1 MRYLNLRCGAFV
13 LGIIVGFITTA
24 PASAADRVIL
34 MLNWYPYGEH
44 APFYYGVQK
53 GLYSA
58 EGIDL
63 EIQEGRGS
71 GITTQAVA
79 AKTATFGYVDVPTK
93 MRAAVKG
100 APVTAVGVLL
110 QKSPMSV
117 MGFADRNIRKPK
129 DIKGKIVAMT
139 PGGSNE
145 QIWPLFLKKTG
156 LKESDFQTV
165 SGDPQTKVN
174 AVINKQ
180 ADLVLGYPMDQ
191 GMKILDA
198 TGKRVY
204 PIKFADYGINLVS
217 SGIIVNTDVLKG
229 NPDLI
234 RRFMAANSK
243 AVVEAVKDPK
253 GAVDAMLKTNDKA
266 GKPDTLLEGF
276 KETVQFY
283 LNDGHTAGPF
293 RVADDVMTDTV
304 SIMVDYGGLDPA
316 AKTDPKAYYT
326 NAYLPN

>member
-1 MRYLNLRCGAFV
+1 MRFANLRWGTIV
-13 LGIIVGFITTA
+13 LMAITGIVLAT
-24 PASAADRVIL
+24 PALAADKVVL

-44 APFYYGVQK
+44 APFYYGLQK
-53 GLYSA
+53 GLYSG
-58 EGIDL
+58 ENIDL

-79 AKTATFGYVDVPTK
+79 AKTATFGYVDVPTM

-100 APVTAVGVLL
+100 APVIAVGVLL

-117 MGFADRNIRKPK
+117 MGFADRNIRKPE

-156 LKESDFQTV
+156 LKESDFRTV

-174 AVINKQ
+174 AVINNQ

-204 PIKFADYGINLVS
+204 PIKFADYGINFVS
-217 SGIIVNTDVLKG
+217 SGIIVHSDMLKS
-229 NPDLI
+229 NPDLV
-234 RRFMAANSK
+234 RRFMAASSK
-243 AVVEAVKDPK
+243 AVVEAVNDQK
-253 GAVDAMLKTNDKA
+253 GAVDAMLKTNNKA

-276 KETVQFY
+276 NETTQFY
-283 LNDGHTAGPF
+283 LNDGKTAEPF
-293 RVADDVMTDTV
+293 RVSDDVMRDTV
-304 SIMVDYGGLDPA
+304 SNMVDYGGLDPV
-316 AKTDPKAYYT
+316 AKNDPKNFYT
-326 NAYLPN
+326 NAYLPK

>member
-100 APVTAVGVLL
+100 PPVTAVGVLL

-129 DIKGKIVAMT
+129 SIK
-139 PGGSNE
+139 
-145 QIWPLFLKKTG
+145 
-156 LKESDFQTV
+156 
-165 SGDPQTKVN
+165 
-174 AVINKQ
+174 
-180 ADLVLGYPMDQ
+180 
-191 GMKILDA
+191 
-198 TGKRVY
+198 
-204 PIKFADYGINLVS
+204 
-217 SGIIVNTDVLKG
+217 
-229 NPDLI
+229 
-234 RRFMAANSK
+234 
-243 AVVEAVKDPK
+243 
-253 GAVDAMLKTNDKA
+253 
-266 GKPDTLLEGF
+266 
-276 KETVQFY
+276 
-283 LNDGHTAGPF
+283 
-293 RVADDVMTDTV
+293 
-304 SIMVDYGGLDPA
+304 
-316 AKTDPKAYYT
+316 
-326 NAYLPN
+326 

>member
-1 MRYLNLRCGAFV
+1 MRYANLRWSTIV
-13 LGIIVGFITTA
+13 LAAITGIALAG
-24 PASAADRVIL
+24 SARATDKVVL

-44 APFYYGVQK
+44 APFYYGLQK

-79 AKTATFGYVDVPTK
+79 AKTATFGYVDVPTM

-110 QKSPMSV
+110 QKTPMSV
-117 MGFADRNIRKPK
+117 MGFADRNIRKPE
-129 DIKGKIVAMT
+129 DIKGKVVAMT

-204 PIKFADYGINLVS
+204 PIKFSDYGINLVS
-217 SGIIVNTDVLKG
+217 SGIVVHSDMLKS
-229 NPDLI
+229 NPDLV
-234 RRFMAANSK
+234 RRFLVASSK
-243 AVVEAVKDPK
+243 AVAEAVKDPK
-253 GAVDAMLKTNDKA
+253 GAVDAMLKTSDKA

-276 KETVQFY
+276 KETTQFY
-283 LNDGHTAGPF
+283 LNDGNTSDPF
-293 RVADDVMTDTV
+293 RVADDVMADTV
-304 SIMVDYGGLDPA
+304 SNMVDYGGLDPV
-316 AKTDPKAYYT
+316 AKKEPRAFYT